1 MPAEANITAT
11 KPTPQLD
18 RPGVSPPTVKLSHAR
33 LALGPERARSLRPP
47 ATSEIVP
54 TPFTRLS
61 EPVRMK
67 TSAVPSAALW
77 LTVIMPV
84 V

>member
-1 MPAEANITAT
+1 M
-11 KPTPQLD
+11 
-18 RPGVSPPTVKLSHAR
+18 
-33 LALGPERARSLRPP
+33 ALGPERARSLRPP

-61 EPVRMK
+61 DPVSTK
-67 TSAVPSAALW
+67 TSGVPSAALW
-77 LTVIMPV
+77 LTVTMPV